1 MQNISGTHMHREIF
15 HSLKVVFF
23 FANNYDFFF
32 GVESENVAE
41 CDSTPNKKKGKTS
54 KKGV

>member
-1 MQNISGTHMHREIF
+1 MHREIF
-15 HSLKVVFF
+15 HSLNVVFF